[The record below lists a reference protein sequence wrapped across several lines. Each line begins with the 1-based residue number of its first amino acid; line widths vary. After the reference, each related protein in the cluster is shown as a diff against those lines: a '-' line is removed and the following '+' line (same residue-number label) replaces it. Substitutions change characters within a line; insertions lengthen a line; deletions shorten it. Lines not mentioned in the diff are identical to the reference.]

1 MENLQANIHLERLPR
16 TVELVR
22 CGDRARLR
30 YVDERA
36 LPGELVM
43 AEATSWRAVVD
54 AIGCLAVR
62 GAPALGVAGAAA
74 VALWADELVAR
85 ERLARAAGPRAHA
98 GADARGTDRAEYA
111 GVLAR
116 VADEVA
122 SARPTAV
129 NLRWGVERAMRAAR
143 SVLACGE
150 ASRQAPENLAT
161 SVAYALFSLVKE
173 MEAADEADNRA
184 IGAAGANLLLPGSRV
199 LTHCNAGS
207 LATVFYGTALGVV
220 YAAAARR
227 RVARVFACET
237 RPVDQGARLTAWEL
251 ARAGVPATVLC
262 DSMAASLMARGAVD
276 AVIVGADRIAANG
289 DVANK
294 VGTYGLAVLAREH
307 GVPFYVAAPVSTID
321 PETPDGASIPIEER
335 PAQEVMPTPIEGVE
349 VWNPAFDV
357 TPARLVTAVVTEQG
371 VVAPDQ
377 AAGLARRR
385 LAAGA

>member
-1 MENLQANIHLERLPR
+1 M
-16 TVELVR
+16 
-22 CGDRARLR
+22 
-30 YVDERA
+30 
-36 LPGELVM
+36 
-43 AEATSWRAVVD
+43 
-54 AIGCLAVR
+54 
-62 GAPALGVAGAAA
+62 
-74 VALWADELVAR
+74 
-85 ERLARAAGPRAHA
+85 
-98 GADARGTDRAEYA
+98 
-111 GVLAR
+111 
-116 VADEVA
+116 
-122 SARPTAV
+122 
-129 NLRWGVERAMRAAR
+129 
-143 SVLACGE
+143 
-150 ASRQAPENLAT
+150 
-161 SVAYALFSLVKE
+161 AYALFSLVKE

-220 YAAAARR
+220 YAAAASG

-307 GVPFYVAAPVSTID
+307 GVLFYVAAPVSTID

-335 PAQEVMPTPIEGVE
+335 PAREVMPTPIEGVE